1 MSTLIILLA
10 AQPRLA
16 APTTAGHVAPAEFDY
31 VLSADGTRVT
41 DHGRATPAALPR
53 ASLVVAVLRP
63 GDVAFQRVA
72 IPKAPAAR
80 MRAALTGVM
89 EEGLLEDEDDVHL
102 ALAPDA
108 KPGTEHWVAV
118 VNKPWLRAQLD
129 ALEAGNVALDRAVP
143 SWWPDEGVAGH
154 TFREGGPDEPAQ
166 LAWRD
171 DAGVLCVPLASPVSR
186 ALLTALPEDTVVRWT
201 ATPETALDASE
212 FVGMPVASVTDEE
225 QGLRAARAGWNLL
238 QFDLLPQ
245 RRGVKLVRDV
255 AARFAFDP
263 AWRVTRLGLIA
274 LVAVTLLG
282 LNVRALQEN
291 HRIAQK
297 KAALAAAVA
306 EAFPNVKT
314 IYDPA
319 AQAQRE
325 IDTLRAAAGRPG
337 DGDIETLLQAAESA
351 WPQSH
356 SPIGNLKFEPGRLTL
371 PADGWTPQEIER
383 FTTQLRAANVDVQS
397 ASGKL
402 VLSHRQPSARG
413 SRTSTSSIKT

>member
-16 APTTAGHVAPAEFDY
+16 APTTAGHAVPVEFDY
-31 VLSADGTRVT
+31 VLSVDGQRVT
-41 DHGRATPAALPR
+41 EHGRATPAALPR
-53 ASLVVAVLRP
+53 AALVVAVLRP
-63 GDVAFQRVA
+63 GDVAFQRTA

-102 ALAPDA
+102 SLAPDA
-108 KPGTEHWVAV
+108 KPGGEHWVAV
-118 VNKPWLRAQLD
+118 VNKPWLRTQLD

-143 SWWPDEGVAGH
+143 SWWPDQGVAGH

-186 ALLTALPEDTVVRWT
+186 ALLAALPEDTVVRWT

-225 QGLRAARAGWNLL
+225 QALRAARSGWNLL
-238 QFDLLPQ
+238 QFELAPQ

-263 AWRVTRLGLIA
+263 AWRVTRIGLAA
-274 LVAVTLLG
+274 LVAVTLVG
-282 LNVRALQEN
+282 LNIRAFQEG

-297 KAALAAAVA
+297 KAALAAAMA

-314 IYDPA
+314 IVDPA

-356 SPIGNLKFEPGRLTL
+356 SPIDNLKFEPGRLTL
-371 PADGWTPQEIER
+371 PANGWTPQEIER
-383 FTTQLRAANVDVQS
+383 FTTQLRAAGVDVQS
-397 ASGKL
+397 GTGKL
-402 VLSHRQPSARG
+402 VLSHRQPSVR
-413 SRTSTSSIKT
+413 SKK

>member
-31 VLSADGTRVT
+31 VLSTDGTRVT
-41 DHGRATPAALPR
+41 EHGRAAPAALPR
-53 ASLVVAVLRP
+53 AALVVAVLRP

-89 EEGLLEDEDDVHL
+89 EEALLEDEDEVHL

-108 KPGTEHWVAV
+108 KPGGEHWVAV
-118 VNKPWLRAQLD
+118 VNKPWLRAQLA
-129 ALEAGNVALDRAVP
+129 ALEAGGVALDRAVP
-143 SWWPDEGVAGH
+143 SWWPDQGIAGH

-171 DAGVLCVPLASPVSR
+171 DAGVLCVPLGSPVAR
-186 ALLTALPEDTVVRWT
+186 ALVAALPEDTVVRWT

-225 QGLRAARAGWNLL
+225 QGLRAARAGWTLL
-238 QFDLLPQ
+238 QFELAPQ
-245 RRGVKLVRDV
+245 RRGVKLVRDL

-263 AWRVTRLGLIA
+263 AWRVTRLGLVA
-274 LVAVTLLG
+274 LIAVTLLG
-282 LNVRALQEN
+282 LNIRAFQEN

-297 KAALAAAVA
+297 KAALTAAVA

-319 AQAQRE
+319 SQAQRE

-337 DGDIETLLQAAESA
+337 DGDLETLLQAAESA

-356 SPIGNLKFEPGRLTL
+356 SPIDSLKFEPGHLTL
-371 PADGWTPQEIER
+371 PAAGWTPQEIER

-397 ASGKL
+397 GTGKL
-402 VLSHRQPSARG
+402 VLGHRQPS
-413 SRTSTSSIKT
+413 SRSKK

>member
-31 VLSADGTRVT
+31 VLSVDGQRVT
-41 DHGRATPAALPR
+41 EHGRASATALPR
-53 ASLVVAVLRP
+53 AALVVAVLRP

-72 IPKAPAAR
+72 LPKAPAAR
-80 MRAALTGVM
+80 MRTALTGVM
-89 EEGLLEDEDDVHL
+89 EEALLEDEDDELL

-108 KPGTEHWVAV
+108 KPGAEHWVAV
-118 VNKPWLRAQLD
+118 VNKPWLRAQVD
-129 ALEAGNVALDRAVP
+129 ALEAGDVALDRAVP
-143 SWWPDEGVAGH
+143 SWWPDQGVAGH

-171 DAGVLCVPLASPVSR
+171 DHGVLCVPLASPVSR

-225 QGLRAARAGWNLL
+225 QALRAARAGWNLL
-238 QFDLLPQ
+238 QFELAPQ

-263 AWRVTRLGLIA
+263 AWRVTRLGLVA
-274 LVAVTLLG
+274 LLAVTLVG
-282 LNVRALQEN
+282 LNLRAFQE
-291 HRIAQK
+291 HRRIAEK
-297 KAALAAAVA
+297 KALLTTTVAAT
-306 EAFPNVKT
+306 FPNIKL

-319 AQAQRE
+319 AQAQHE
-325 IDTLRAAAGRPG
+325 IDMLRAAAGRPS

-351 WPQSH
+351 WPQTH
-356 SPIGNLKFEPGRLTL
+356 SPVENVKYESGRLTL
-371 PADGWTPQEIER
+371 PGAGWTPQEIER
-383 FTTQLRAANVDVQS
+383 FTTQLRAANVDVKS
-397 ASGKL
+397 ASGQF
-402 VLSHRQPSARG
+402 VLSHRMPSATANG
-413 SRTSTSSIKT
+413 SKP

>member
-31 VLSADGTRVT
+31 VLSVDGTRVT
-41 DHGRATPAALPR
+41 EHGRATPAALPR
-53 ASLVVAVLRP
+53 AALVAAVLRP
-63 GDVAFQRVA
+63 SDVAFQRVDV
-72 IPKAPAAR
+72 PKAPAAR

-89 EEGLLEDEDDVHL
+89 EEGLLEDEFDVHL

-108 KPGTEHWVAV
+108 KPGAEHWVAV

-238 QFDLLPQ
+238 QFDLQPQ
-245 RRGVKLVRDV
+245 RRGVKLVRDL

-263 AWRVTRLGLIA
+263 AWRVTRVGLIA

-297 KAALAAAVA
+297 KAALTAAVA

-351 WPQSH
+351 WPQNH
-356 SPIGNLKFEPGRLTL
+356 SPISNLKFEPGRLTL
-371 PADGWTPQEIER
+371 PANGWTPQEIER
-383 FTTQLRAANVDVQS
+383 FTTQLRAAGVDVQS

-402 VLSHRQPSARG
+402 VLSHRQPSAR
-413 SRTSTSSIKT
+413 SKK

>member
-16 APTTAGHVAPAEFDY
+16 APTTAGHVAPAEFDF
-31 VLSADGTRVT
+31 VLSVDGQRVT
-41 DHGRATPAALPR
+41 EHGRAAPAALPR
-53 ASLVVAVLRP
+53 AALIVAVLRP

-72 IPKAPAAR
+72 IPKAPAAK

-89 EEGLLEDEDDVHL
+89 EEALLEDEDDVHL
-102 ALAPDA
+102 AVAPDA
-108 KPGTEHWVAV
+108 KPGGEHWVAV

-129 ALEAGNVALDRAVP
+129 ALEFGNVALDRTAP
-143 SWWPDEGVAGH
+143 SWWPDQGVAGH

-171 DAGVLCVPLASPVSR
+171 DAGVLCVPLTSPVSR

-225 QGLRAARAGWNLL
+225 QALRAARSGWNLL
-238 QFDLLPQ
+238 QFDLAPQ
-245 RRGVKLVRDV
+245 RRGVKLVRDL

-263 AWRVTRLGLIA
+263 AWRVTRRGLAA

-282 LNVRALQEN
+282 LNIRAFQES

-297 KAALAAAVA
+297 KAALAATVT
-306 EAFPNVKT
+306 EAFPNAKST
-314 IYDPA
+314 YEPA
-319 AQAQRE
+319 VTAQRE
-325 IDTLRAAAGRPG
+325 IDTLRAAAGRPS

-356 SPIGNLKFEPGRLTL
+356 SPIENLKFEPGRLTL
-371 PADGWTPQEIER
+371 PANGWTPQEIER
-383 FTTQLRAANVDVQS
+383 FTTQLRAANVDVRS
-397 ASGKL
+397 DTGKL
-402 VLSHRQPSARG
+402 QLSHRQPSSAR
-413 SRTSTSSIKT
+413 SKS

>member
-1 MSTLIILLA
+1 
-10 AQPRLA
+10 
-16 APTTAGHVAPAEFDY
+16 
-31 VLSADGTRVT
+31 
-41 DHGRATPAALPR
+41 
-53 ASLVVAVLRP
+53 
-63 GDVAFQRVA
+63 
-72 IPKAPAAR
+72 
-80 MRAALTGVM
+80 
-89 EEGLLEDEDDVHL
+89 
-102 ALAPDA
+102 
-108 KPGTEHWVAV
+108 
-118 VNKPWLRAQLD
+118 
-129 ALEAGNVALDRAVP
+129 VP

-238 QFDLLPQ
+238 QFELAPQ

-263 AWRVTRLGLIA
+263 AWRVTRIGLVA

-282 LNVRALQEN
+282 LNIRAFQEN

-306 EAFPNVKT
+306 DAFPNVKT

-356 SPIGNLKFEPGRLTL
+356 SPISNLKFEPGHLTL

-383 FTTQLRAANVDVQS
+383 FTTQLRAASVDVQS
-397 ASGKL
+397 GTGKL
-402 VLSHRQPSARG
+402 VLSHRQPSVR
-413 SRTSTSSIKT
+413 SKK

>member
-31 VLSADGTRVT
+31 VLSTDGTRVT
-41 DHGRATPAALPR
+41 EHGRAAPASLPR
-53 ASLVVAVLRP
+53 AAQVVAVLRP
-63 GDVAFQRVA
+63 ADVAFQRVA

-89 EEGLLEDEDDVHL
+89 EEGLLEDEDEVHL

-108 KPGTEHWVAV
+108 KPGGEHWVAV
-118 VNKPWLRAQLD
+118 VNKPWLRAQLA

-143 SWWPDEGVAGH
+143 SWWPDQGVAGH

-171 DAGVLCVPLASPVSR
+171 DAGVLCVPLGSPVAR

-225 QGLRAARAGWNLL
+225 QGLRAARSGWNLL
-238 QFDLLPQ
+238 QFELAPQ

-263 AWRVTRLGLIA
+263 AWRVTRLGLLA

-282 LNVRALQEN
+282 LNIRAFQET

-297 KAALAAAVA
+297 KTALAAAVA
-306 EAFPNVKT
+306 VAFPNLKSL
-314 IYDPA
+314 YDPA

-325 IDTLRAAAGRPG
+325 IDTLRAAAGKPG

-356 SPIGNLKFEPGRLTL
+356 SPVESLKFEPGRLTL
-371 PADGWTPQEIER
+371 PAVGWTPQEIER

-397 ASGKL
+397 GNGKL
-402 VLSHRQPSARG
+402 VLSHRQPSAR
-413 SRTSTSSIKT
+413 SKK

>member
-31 VLSADGTRVT
+31 VLSVDGTRVT
-41 DHGRATPAALPR
+41 EHGRATPAALPR
-53 ASLVVAVLRP
+53 AALVAAVLRP
-63 GDVAFQRVA
+63 SDVAFQRVNV
-72 IPKAPAAR
+72 PKAPAAR

-89 EEGLLEDEDDVHL
+89 EEGLLEDEDEVHL

-238 QFDLLPQ
+238 QFDLQPQ

-263 AWRVTRLGLIA
+263 AWRVTRVGLIA

-297 KAALAAAVA
+297 KAALTAAVA

-356 SPIGNLKFEPGRLTL
+356 SPISNLKFEPGRLTL

-402 VLSHRQPSARG
+402 VLSHRQPSAR
-413 SRTSTSSIKT
+413 SKK

>member
-16 APTTAGHVAPAEFDY
+16 DPTGAGGHAPAEFDF
-31 VLSADGTRVT
+31 VLSVDGQRVVE
-41 DHGRATPAALPR
+41 HGRAAPAALPR
-53 ASLVVAVLRP
+53 AAQVVAVLRP
-63 GDVAFQRVA
+63 ADLAFQRVA

-80 MRAALTGVM
+80 MRAALVGVM

-108 KPGTEHWVAV
+108 KPGGEHWVAV
-118 VNKPWLRAQLD
+118 VNKPWLRTQLD
-129 ALEAGNVALDRAVP
+129 ALEAGDVALDRAVP
-143 SWWPDEGVAGH
+143 SWWPDQGVAGH

-171 DAGVLCVPLASPVSR
+171 DAGVLVVPLVSPVAR

-225 QGLRAARAGWNLL
+225 QALRAARAGWNLL
-238 QFDLLPQ
+238 QFDLAPQ

-255 AARFAFDP
+255 AMRFAFDP
-263 AWRVTRLGLIA
+263 AWRVTRIGLVS
-274 LVAVTLLG
+274 LVVVSLLG
-282 LNVRALQEN
+282 LNIRAFQEN

-297 KAALAAAVA
+297 KAALAATVA
-306 EAFPNVKT
+306 EAFPNAKAV
-314 IYDPA
+314 YEPA
-319 AQAQRE
+319 VQAQRE
-325 IDTLRAAAGRPG
+325 IDTLRAAAGRPS

-356 SPIGNLKFEPGRLTL
+356 SPIDNLKFEPGRLTL
-371 PADGWTPQEIER
+371 PANGWSPQEIER
-383 FTTQLRAANVDVQS
+383 FTTQLRAANVDVRS
-397 ASGKL
+397 DTGKL
-402 VLSHRQPSARG
+402 MLSHRQPSAR
-413 SRTSTSSIKT
+413 SKK